1 MCYELWCVLIQ
12 TTTYTLLHRLD
23 TLRDKRFETFLFE
36 ILGVQVINL
45 DEETVMSI
53 FMPKEITELTK
64 QMTHGFS

>member
-12 TTTYTLLHRLD
+12 TATYTLFHRLD
-23 TLRDKRFETFLFE
+23 TLRDKRFETLIFE
-36 ILGVQVINL
+36 LRGVQVIHL
-45 DEETVMSI
+45 DEETVISI